1 MSWLRC
7 DDCDDYF
14 DAKDGNEWRDLGGS
28 ITCWNCL
35 QDEEALTMAE
45 NEEWDRHRMKGTLA
59 IMEVASKLKGEE

>member
-45 NEEWDRHRMKGTLA
+45 AEIRQRKIDE
-59 IMEVASKLKGEE
+59 